1 MNLFSNESFLLRNLI
16 KQVGYE
22 TCETT
27 NDSILK
33 EEMPSAL
40 KQVKKAC
47 QSLEESVCMLKDN
60 PRSSIG
66 KRNLIDGERGI
77 TNMFIQMTCT
87 STNRIFLVFEESCKA
102 YQAFS

>member
-1 MNLFSNESFLLRNLI
+1 VKFDE
-16 KQVGYE
+16 KVGYE

-27 NDSILK
+27 NDSILR

-40 KQVKKAC
+40 KQVQKAC
-47 QSLEESVCMLKDN
+47 ELLEESVCTLKDN

-77 TNMFIQMTCT
+77 ANLFIPMLVQVN
-87 STNRIFLVFEESCKA
+87 SFLFWLKAFCKA
-102 YQAFS
+102 YRVFF